1 LKKSIIYYIL
11 VSIVWI
17 NLLYPLQLIAQ
28 DKVTI
33 QNSIDTSKDEP
44 PLGGRAPIILPDLG
58 DVSAGDMSALDENK
72 LGERIMREIRKDPD
86 YVTNW
91 LMYDYI
97 NQLGKELISGARRQK
112 ISGSENSGPFPPK
125 FEFFNVRDPSINAFA
140 LPGGYIGMHTGLMV
154 LADNEAQLSSV
165 LGHEIGHVTQKHIA
179 RGSGVGSNSG
189 LVILASL
196 LLALATARSN
206 PGAAQGLAI
215 GGQALAIQNQL
226 SYSRDAEREADRIGY
241 QILNATGFDVN
252 GMPEFFQKLQKSSG
266 ITDTTVPAYVRTHPL
281 TSDRIA
287 DMQDRTRNDQ
297 NKNRPTK
304 NSLDFYLN
312 QTMAKIEQQGQGSDL
327 LQTKDFFIGQ
337 TNSKSTLRM
346 MQGHFGLS
354 LIALKELKIEES
366 EKQLIKSKELASQLS
381 ANEIAPKNTYVFEIT
396 NAQIAMAK
404 KNFTLAQNISA
415 QVIKSFPTSKAV
427 GVLLVQA
434 YYAGG
439 KTSEGIA
446 WLVQK
451 TKVQKDDITWWNLL
465 AQGYAE
471 QNNQVKY
478 HAAIA
483 EKYVCEGAL
492 PAAIQQLIIAKQS
505 GTGDFYSLSEIE
517 ARKNQLEFLY
527 REELKDN
534 GKLPKTN

>member
-1 LKKSIIYYIL
+1 MKE
-11 VSIVWI
+11 
-17 NLLYPLQLIAQ
+17 
-28 DKVTI
+28 
-33 QNSIDTSKDEP
+33 EP

-97 NQLGKELISGARRQK
+97 NQLGNELVAGARSQK
-112 ISGSENSGPFPPK
+112 ISGSENSGPFAPK

-179 RGSGVGSNSG
+179 RGSGVGANSG
-189 LVILASL
+189 VVILASL
-196 LLALATARSN
+196 LLALVAARSN

-252 GMPEFFQKLQKSSG
+252 GMPEFFQILQKSAG
-266 ITDTTVPAYVRTHPL
+266 ITDSTVPAYVRTHPL

-287 DMQDRTRNDQ
+287 DMQDRSRNDQ

-304 NSLDFYLN
+304 NSIDFYLN
-312 QTMAKIEQQGQGSDL
+312 QTMAKIEQQSQGSDL
-327 LQTKDFFIGQ
+327 LQTKDFFKGQ
-337 TNSKSTLRM
+337 TNSKSNVRM
-346 MQGHFGLS
+346 MQGHFGL
-354 LIALKELKIEES
+354 ALVALQEVNIEEA
-366 EKQLIKSKELASQLS
+366 EKQIIKSKELASQLS
-381 ANEIAPKNTYVFEIT
+381 SNEILPKNTYVFDIT

-415 QVIKSFPTSKAV
+415 QVIKAYPSSKAA

-465 AQGYAE
+465 AKGYAE
-471 QNNQVKY
+471 QNNQPKY

-492 PAAIQQLIIAKQS
+492 PAAIQQLNIAKQS